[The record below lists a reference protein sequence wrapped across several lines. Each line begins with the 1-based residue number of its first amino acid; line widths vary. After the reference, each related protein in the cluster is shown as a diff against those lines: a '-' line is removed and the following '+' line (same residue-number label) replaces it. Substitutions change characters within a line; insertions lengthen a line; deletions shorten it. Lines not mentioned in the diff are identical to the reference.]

1 MTMPGTGIDVDL
13 CTAADDVDRSLED
26 YLLLVLSDSNLPTG
40 GFVASSGLES
50 WLQHGYASTVA
61 DSAAGAT
68 ATPDPTAP
76 SSAKAALNKDG
87 PVNAFISQSLDS
99 YARLNAPLL
108 RRAHAAAA
116 EVRSRRQTSLAAA
129 GTTADGDNGASEAA
143 LSSLLATDALCE
155 TMTLN
160 HVARRASVAQGVALL
175 TLYERAFSPTPGSL
189 EASRDAA
196 VVALVAQY
204 RLAIKLAR
212 EGANGHMSVAFGVL
226 TAAIGISVD
235 SALHLFLF
243 LHARSLLSS
252 AVRMNSIGPYLAH
265 RVLVNDTRS
274 MIASA
279 LARVAVEPAAGT
291 VDASTARPGSEE
303 EACQDWWESDP
314 EWCDIWQSDARHTRH
329 GVPATTWPLGEVVAS
344 RHDQLFSKVFNS

>member
-1 MTMPGTGIDVDL
+1 MTMPGSGIDVDL

-226 TAAIGISVD
+226 TAAIGISVGKLLLRGSLPTTD
-235 SALHLFLF
+235 AGALP
-243 LHARSLLSS
+243 
-252 AVRMNSIGPYLAH
+252 VRCTKMLISK
-265 RVLVNDTRS
+265 LVRRFCPPPFP
-274 MIASA
+274 
-279 LARVAVEPAAGT
+279 LP
-291 VDASTARPGSEE
+291 ARPLALVFRRPDEL
-303 EACQDWWESDP
+303 D
-314 EWCDIWQSDARHTRH
+314 RT
-329 GVPATTWPLGEVVAS
+329 VPRAS
-344 RHDQLFSKVFNS
+344 RPRQRHAVHDRIGSGASRRRACRRNRRRFDCTPGV